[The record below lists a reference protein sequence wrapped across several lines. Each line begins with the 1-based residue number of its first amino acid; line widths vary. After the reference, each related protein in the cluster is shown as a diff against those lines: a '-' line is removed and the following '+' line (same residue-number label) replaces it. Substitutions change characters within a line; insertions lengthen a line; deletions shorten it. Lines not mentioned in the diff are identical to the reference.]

1 MTSTCGVD
9 GSTIY
14 YDVGSIDLK
23 ADPSKAKP
31 ASAFEAVFLGDVI
44 TDIESECMIVK
55 QQCKSQYPAVN
66 RNNWRNWLTSIDQE
80 NRVSI
85 AHTIEKAGIPI
96 LYNTPRLCDPG
107 IAISRNWNLRNY
119 IETRLY
125 LFKYVYDFGKKAVNR
140 ANNTSCYPSVVFDF
154 RPFEY
159 KFVLDGAQMYVTQ
172 WITVEQGSGAEG
184 YTPHFRLSRERTPP
198 DTNTTAKLFDDIVLK
213 LITGKNFGSSSKSI
227 INQSYNLGPEKIYNN
242 VNSFLSDFKNFIVKY
257 DGARFINS
265 SANNILGNT
274 NNFLPIV
281 TLTPDVIR
289 VLYYDLIH
297 DKVVD
302 KTQPFEKF
310 RKKFKSEFLNFV
322 KPVTREEW
330 IGAGKAA
337 TSYKKYG
344 TIFVESPAKLGVP
357 QHPAIFKTLGDLS
370 QFIYAGKYQTIV
382 ASGDKMGLAT
392 GLYVNAKNNR
402 ILKCMMEDVVTG
414 FIVYT
419 GIKDITFTSK
429 KTCNTYQNQACL
441 RNPTISKEVLAGE
454 IIASIPTNKQ
464 ANVKNIINKKPK
476 PVMGLKT
483 QIKSWLN
490 IAQNVNEKTANGILN
505 TVNKVVNYLNDSD
518 IKYILNFMNRLN
530 ARKNISE
537 SQKFR
542 ISNIR
547 GKIKVQL
554 NNKNGSAMNVNT
566 ARPGTARPNNN
577 AQPTTKRTRR

>member
-1 MTSTCGVD
+1 MSTCGVD

-44 TDIESECMIVK
+44 TDIASECMIVK
-55 QQCKSQYPAVN
+55 QQCKSQYPVVN

-125 LFKYVYDFGKKAVNR
+125 LFKYVYDFGKKVVNR

-159 KFVLDGAQMYVTQ
+159 KFILDGTQMYVTQ
-172 WITVEQGSGAEG
+172 WITVEQSSGAEG

-198 DTNTTAKLFDDIVLK
+198 ATNTTTKLFDDIVLK

-227 INQSYNLGPEKIYNN
+227 INQSYNLGPENIYNN
-242 VNSFLSDFKNFIVKY
+242 LNSFLSDFKNFIVKY

-274 NNFLPIV
+274 NNFLPVV
-281 TLTPDVIR
+281 TLTSDVIR
-289 VLYYDLIH
+289 VLYYDLLH

-310 RKKFKSEFLNFV
+310 RKKFKSEFLSFD
-322 KPVTREEW
+322 KPVIREEW

-337 TSYKKYG
+337 TSYKTYG
-344 TIFVESPAKLGVP
+344 TIFVESPGKRAAP

-382 ASGDKMGLAT
+382 ASGDKMGIAT

-414 FIVYT
+414 FIIYT
-419 GIKDITFTSK
+419 GLKDITFTSK
-429 KTCNTYQNQACL
+429 KTCNTYQNQACRL
-441 RNPTISKEVLAGE
+441 NTTISKETFASEV
-454 IIASIPTNKQ
+454 IASLPANRQTQ
-464 ANVKNIINKKPK
+464 ASNIVAKKP
-476 PVMGLKT
+476 VGLKK
-483 QIKSWLN
+483 QIISWS
-490 IAQNVNEKTANGILN
+490 NVARNATPNLANTILN
-505 TVNKVVNYLNDSD
+505 TVNKRFQNLNSPDRNRILGILND
-518 IKYILNFMNRLN
+518 LN
-530 ARKNISE
+530 ASKKLTATQRVKISVV
-537 SQKFR
+537 K
-542 ISNIR
+542 
-547 GKIKVQL
+547 GKIMAA
-554 NNKNGSAMNVNT
+554 N
-566 ARPGTARPNNN
+566 
-577 AQPTTKRTRR
+577 QPATKRSAKR

>member
-1 MTSTCGVD
+1 MSTCGVD

-14 YDVGSIDLK
+14 YDVDSIDIK

-44 TDIESECMIVK
+44 TDIASDCMIVK
-55 QQCKSQYPAVN
+55 QQCKSQYPVVN

-125 LFKYVYDFGKKAVNR
+125 LFKYVYDFGKKVVNR

-159 KFVLDGAQMYVTQ
+159 KFVLDGAQMFVTQ

-184 YTPHFRLSRERTPP
+184 YTPHFQLSRERITPA
-198 DTNTTAKLFDDIVLK
+198 TNATTKLFDDIVLK
-213 LITGKNFGSSSKSI
+213 LITGNNFGSSSKSI
-227 INQSYNLGPEKIYNN
+227 INRSYNLGPENIYNSL
-242 VNSFLSDFKNFIVKY
+242 NSFLSDFKSFIVKY

-265 SANNILGNT
+265 TNNNILKNT
-274 NNFLPIV
+274 NNFLPVV

-289 VLYYDLIH
+289 VLYYDLLH

-302 KTQPFEKF
+302 KTQSFENF
-310 RKKFKSEFLNFV
+310 RKNFKSEFLNFKNPV
-322 KPVTREEW
+322 KRQEW

-337 TSYKKYG
+337 TSYKAYG
-344 TIFVESPAKLGVP
+344 TIFVESSAKRGVP

-382 ASGDKMGLAT
+382 ASGDKMGIAT

-419 GIKDITFTSK
+419 GLGDITFTTK
-429 KTCNTYQNQACL
+429 KTCNTYQNQACRL
-441 RNPTISKEVLAGE
+441 NTTISKESFASEV
-454 IIASIPTNKQ
+454 IASLPVNIQTQASKIVGKKPVGLKKQ
-464 ANVKNIINKKPK
+464 IISWANVARNATPS
-476 PVMGLKT
+476 L
-483 QIKSWLN
+483 
-490 IAQNVNEKTANGILN
+490 ANTILN
-505 TVNKVVNYLNDSD
+505 TVNNRIQNLNNRDKNRILEILND
-518 IKYILNFMNRLN
+518 LNKREGVTESE
-530 ARKNISE
+530 RVKISE
-537 SQKFR
+537 V
-542 ISNIR
+542 R
-547 GKIKVQL
+547 GKIAGTKQPPS
-554 NNKNGSAMNVNT
+554 KR
-566 ARPGTARPNNN
+566 ARL
-577 AQPTTKRTRR
+577 